1 MSKHP
6 VVRDEASYL
15 VPTYVRPE
23 IVFERGEG
31 VYLYDTDG
39 NRYLDFMAGIAVN
52 ALGHADA
59 EWVRAVS
66 EQARR
71 LTHVSNLYHTAP
83 HVELAQRLV
92 QNSFADRVFFCN
104 SGSEANETALKFA
117 RKYARRVS
125 ERDSKTKL
133 VAFSGSFH
141 GRTMGALSAT
151 YKSKYRDPFGPL
163 VPNVEFAPY
172 NDPEAAAQIIDGDTC
187 AVIVEPIQ
195 GEGGVNPATPNFLRA
210 LRTLCDDH
218 DAVLIFDEV
227 QCGLGRSGYLWAHLS
242 YGVEPDIM
250 TLAKPLAG
258 GLPIGVTLVR
268 EDIAMVMEP
277 GDHGS
282 TFAAG
287 PLVCRAA
294 QVVFDRVNDSAFLD
308 DVQQNGKHL
317 RHCLRQLGSP
327 LIEEVRGQG
336 LLIGLQ
342 FSWPVKALMAEARQ
356 RGLLIINAGEEVIRI
371 CPPLTITRP
380 EIEEGIAILGDS
392 LHAVEAST

>member
-1 MSKHP
+1 MSEHP

-15 VPTYVRPE
+15 VPTYARPE
-23 IVFERGEG
+23 VVFERGQG
-31 VYLYDTDG
+31 VYLYDNDG
-39 NRYLDFMAGIAVN
+39 RRYLDFMAGIAVN

-59 EWVRAVS
+59 QWVKVVS
-66 EQARR
+66 EQAAR

-92 QNSFADRVFFCN
+92 QSSFADRVFFCN

-125 ERDSKTKL
+125 ERDDKTKI
-133 VAFSGSFH
+133 VAFTGSFH

-163 VPNVEFAPY
+163 IPHVAFAPY
-172 NDPEAAAQIIDGDTC
+172 NDSEAAERLIDGNTC

-195 GEGGVNPATPNFLRA
+195 GEGGVNPATSDFLNT
-210 LRTLCDDH
+210 LRTSCDEH
-218 DAVLIFDEV
+218 DALLIFDEV
-227 QCGLGRSGYLWAHLS
+227 QCGLGRSGHLWAHLA
-242 YGVEPDIM
+242 YNVEPDIM

-258 GLPIGVTLVR
+258 GLPIGATLVR
-268 EDIAMVMEP
+268 EDVALVMEP

-308 DVQQNGKHL
+308 DVRQKGEHL
-317 RHCLRQLGSP
+317 RLCLRQLDSS
-327 LIEEVRGQG
+327 LIDEVRGQG

-342 FSWPVKALMAEARQ
+342 FSMPVKRLMSEARQ
-356 RGLLIINAGEEVIRI
+356 RGLLIINAGEDVIRI
-371 CPPLTITRP
+371 CPPLTITRE
-380 EIEEGIAILGDS
+380 EIEEGVTIFGETLS
-392 LHAVEAST
+392 AVEASI